1 MRVLQTK
8 VLLEGFSESSCIQ
21 EPARGPEVGGGQ
33 SMNGIEDVDSDYY
46 SALLLRRLP
55 NNLNGMM

>member
-1 MRVLQTK
+1 M
-8 VLLEGFSESSCIQ
+8 LLEGFSESSCIQ